1 MKQQG
6 RAHHQ
11 NRTDLPGIDAPEI
24 QRRIARRAPEQ
35 QKQNKLK
42 QAARDADKE
51 TGETEARV
59 TLAPVVSAK
68 TQAGARFVEI
78 LVFLDDDDVVVHV
91 TNHGFPRP
99 QTQVNVPIAMPANA
113 PANPNLRSAPRCAYS
128 APMIKVSNPA
138 TTRRRIALLLTAL
151 VASAQAQVQP
161 IGRLP
166 GIKPAF
172 KTEKKS
178 APEPPKTLSASLEEI
193 QSAAEKGL
201 PKPQFQLGLKYLYGE
216 GVEEDI
222 KTASIW
228 ITKAAEGGYPDAQYF
243 LGIVNSVDA
252 PKEAVA
258 WYAKAG
264 EQGHVKAASKLGD
277 VYSEGKLVEAD
288 YFRAFRWYQQAA
300 ERGDTHSQFALG
312 SLYEN
317 GLGVDQNFGEAAK
330 WYTKAANQREPQAQV
345 NLGNLYL
352 HGLGVKQNKPEA
364 YKWFRQA
371 AYQNQKLAYVKMGLC
386 YERGFGVTQDFDE
399 ALRWYLKGADRG
411 DMTCQANL
419 GRFFEEGLGVPKNP
433 TRAAEY
439 YRQAAE
445 QGEIF
450 AQLSLGSMYRS
461 GNGVQKDLVEAYKWL
476 QLASEK
482 GHGAAV
488 RDLLQKVMTP
498 EQVAEARKRAL
509 EFHSN
514 AEKKAVAPAQS
525 ADTAQASPSP

>member
-1 MKQQG
+1 MKQQR
-6 RAHHQ
+6 RAHHE
-11 NRTDLPGIDAPEI
+11 NRADLPGIDAPEI
-24 QRRIARRAPEQ
+24 ERRIARRAPEQ
-35 QKQNKLK
+35 KKQNKLK

-51 TGETEARV
+51 TGDTEARMI
-59 TLAPVVSAK
+59 LAPVAAQTK
-68 TQAGARFVEI
+68 TQAGARLVEI

-91 TNHGFPRP
+91 TNHGFPP
-99 QTQVNVPIAMPANA
+99 TQTQVNVPNAMPANA
-113 PANPNLRSAPRCAYS
+113 IPNLRSAHRCAYS
-128 APMIKVSNPA
+128 APMTKVSNPA
-138 TTRRRIALLLTAL
+138 TTLRWIALLLTAL
-151 VASAQAQVQP
+151 VASAHAQVQP
-161 IGRLP
+161 IGKLP

-172 KTEKKS
+172 KAEKKT
-178 APEPPKTLSASLEEI
+178 APEPAKPLGPSLEEI

-201 PKPQFQLGLKYLYGE
+201 PKPQFQLGLKHLYGE

-252 PKEAVA
+252 PKEALA

-264 EQGHVKAASKLGD
+264 EQGHVKAASRLGD
-277 VYSEGKLVEAD
+277 IYSEGKLVDAD
-288 YFRAFRWYQQAA
+288 YFRAYRWYQQAA
-300 ERGDTHSQFALG
+300 EKGDTHSQFALG

-352 HGLGVKQNKPEA
+352 HGLGVKQNMPEA

-386 YERGFGVTQDFDE
+386 YERGYGVTQDFDE

-433 TRAAEY
+433 TRAADY

-450 AQLSLGSMYRS
+450 AQLSLGSMYRA

-509 EFHSN
+509 EFHAA
-514 AEKKAVAPAQS
+514 AEKKSKEPAQS
-525 ADTAQASPSP
+525 ADTAQAAPAP